1 MNESRELK
9 NELMVLTGIQWP
21 EGLEETQWME
31 QLADHIDALINTDF
45 HQLVQLLYRLDIDE
59 AGLKKELHQ
68 HPGERAGVL
77 IAEKIVER
85 QRQKI
90 ESRKAFRTSHP
101 KDDTEEKW

>member
-59 AGLKKELHQ
+59 AGLKKELQQ

>member
-59 AGLKKELHQ
+59 AGYVARRMGIILDVQ
-68 HPGERAGVL
+68 QARERRARH
-77 IAEKIVER
+77 KR
-85 QRQKI
+85 
-90 ESRKAFRTSHP
+90 
-101 KDDTEEKW
+101 KDDRHGHGLRS

>member
-1 MNESRELK
+1 MNESLELK
-9 NELMVLTGIQWP
+9 NELMSLTGLQWP

-31 QLADHIDALINTDF
+31 QLADHIDVLINTNF

-59 AGLKKELHQ
+59 AGLKKVLQQ

-90 ESRKAFRTSHP
+90 ESRKAFRQSP
-101 KDDTEEKW
+101 PQKDNEEKW